1 MSAKANSRISAEAP
15 QSAQQVKLQEITDGV
30 AGRNLYDG
38 NLSLIQNLRV
48 RLEVRAGSCEMSV
61 GELYALKE
69 NSILRLDRLTNEPL
83 DIYLDGKAVA
93 RGNLV
98 VVDDNF
104 GICITEI
111 SDPGKP

>member
-1 MSAKANSRISAEAP
+1 MSAKASSRISAEAP

-30 AGRNLYDG
+30 AGRNLYNG
-38 NLSLIQNLRV
+38 NLSLIQNLKV

-83 DIYLDGKAVA
+83 DIYLDGKPVA

-104 GICITEI
+104 GICITDI

>member
-1 MSAKANSRISAEAP
+1 MSGKASNRVSAENP
-15 QSAQQVKLQEITDGV
+15 QSAQLVKLQEISDSV
-30 AGRNLYDG
+30 PGRNLYDG
-38 NLSLIQNLRV
+38 NLGLIQNLKV
-48 RLEVRAGSCEMSV
+48 RLEVRAGSCELSV
-61 GELYALKE
+61 GELFALKE

-83 DIYLDGKAVA
+83 DIYLDGKPVA

-111 SDPGKP
+111 SDAGIS